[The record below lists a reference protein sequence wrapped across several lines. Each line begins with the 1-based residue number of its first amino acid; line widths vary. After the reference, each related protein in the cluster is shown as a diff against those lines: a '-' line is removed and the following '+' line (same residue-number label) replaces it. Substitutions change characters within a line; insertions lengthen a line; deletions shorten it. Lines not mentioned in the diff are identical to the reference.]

1 MTRRKCA
8 GAVLL
13 AFIAA
18 AAITTGTPAFADQHA
33 PASNNLSDLLQQVR
47 AARQAGSAAN
57 RERERAFIQKR
68 DDRRR
73 LLDDAK
79 RRLSELAATGD
90 RLEKQFNANE
100 LKLAELETLYRQ
112 RAGNFDQLAGVFS
125 RAAADLAAQ
134 YTNSIAALGLEQRRA
149 QLAAMGAQKHLPE
162 AAQFD
167 DLLLAFLEL
176 MTMQAANVRFESEVV
191 LPGGE
196 GKRRQVVRYGPF
208 TATAGGD
215 FLSYLAAEGGEDGK
229 GGKPGQLFQLA
240 RHPASRYVNAAQS
253 FATAGSGTDSDSGSN
268 YFAAPIDPSRGAVL
282 SLLVRAPSLAE
293 RVEQGG
299 IVGYFILLIGAAG
312 VLLGLER
319 LWTLSRARR
328 AVNRQRR
335 EVDNPRDTNPLG
347 RVFAACAAER
357 ATDGAAFE
365 LLEIK
370 LEDAV
375 LRELPALERGLGA
388 MKVFAAVA
396 PLLGLLGTV
405 TGMIETFQVI
415 TLFGTGDPKLM
426 AGGISQALVTT
437 ALGLIVAVPILL
449 LHTLAHARSRAIR
462 EILEVQSAGLLAR
475 HAEARA

>member
-1 MTRRKCA
+1 MPTNA
-8 GAVLL
+8 
-13 AFIAA
+13 
-18 AAITTGTPAFADQHA
+18 
-33 PASNNLSDLLQQVR
+33 LSDLLEQVR

-57 RERERAFIQKR
+57 RERERTFIQKR

-79 RRLSELAATGD
+79 RRLSELTAAGD
-90 RLEKQFNANE
+90 RLEKQFNDNE

-167 DLLLAFLEL
+167 DLMLAFLEL

-215 FLSYLAAEGGEDGK
+215 FLSYLAAEGGEDGT

-253 FATAGSGTDSDSGSN
+253 FATAAFGFTDSDSGSSSN

-335 EVDNPRDTNPLG
+335 EVDNPRDNNPLG
-347 RVFAACAAER
+347 RVFAACAGER
-357 ATDGAAFE
+357 VADGAAFE

-375 LRELPALERGLGA
+375 MRELPALERGLGA